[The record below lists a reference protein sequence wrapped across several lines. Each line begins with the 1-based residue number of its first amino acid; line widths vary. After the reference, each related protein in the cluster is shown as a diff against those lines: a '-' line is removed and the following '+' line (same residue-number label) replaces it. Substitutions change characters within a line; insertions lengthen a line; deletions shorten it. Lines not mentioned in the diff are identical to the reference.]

1 VTDPASSDPTS
12 GRQLSLLVLAVLVG
26 VALGWAG
33 ARPFAGLAV
42 GNVVIWAIATVTLG
56 MIDGSAPAKVFRLGA
71 YGFTLGFAFM
81 CFGYTGEAALTTRLV
96 PFALIGLFCA
106 VCAIGLGALVH
117 VVRSWAH
124 GRS

>member
-1 VTDPASSDPTS
+1 MTDPASSDPTS